1 MSVLATAQE
10 LHHHGITIIPTHGK
24 RPTIP
29 WKHYQNNP
37 NTTSE
42 ITGWFTN
49 TTNGL
54 AIVTGTTSGN
64 LEMAEIEGKALTH
77 LPTIINLAHDT
88 GLTHL
93 WEKATTGWAEQSP
106 SGGIH
111 WIYRVQGAPVPGNTP
126 LARRHNPTQT
136 PRYETLT
143 ETRGQGGY
151 FIAAPTDGT
160 HHPTGNPWKRIT
172 GGPTTI
178 PTLTPDERAA
188 FHTLLASI
196 GEDDPTRTHTPTDT
210 PLPLN
215 PEGDWTEG
223 NKPGEHYE
231 TETTWA
237 TILEPHGWKKARTTG
252 NTTYWL
258 RPGKEFGQ
266 EISATTGRDPA
277 RDRLYVFST
286 NTPFEPETP
295 YTKFGAYALLN
306 HGSDHKAAARALA
319 KEGWGKEPHI
329 DLATIF
335 KAGKTPTPAPTT
347 EGEKQNQTPQD
358 KEQTKEQ
365 KTNAPAASKTEQGDF
380 QPLARSD
387 YGNALRLIARYGQH
401 IRYNYERG
409 RWYHFEN
416 GHWAGQPKSGG
427 AVREKVKDIASRLPE
442 NDQPDK
448 EWKKR
453 SLSAVGTT
461 NTLTQ
466 AETDPHL
473 AVPADA
479 FDSHPWEINTP
490 GGIVDLR
497 TGQLSPHNPER
508 MHTKLTTYAPNPNA
522 DQTTWLTF
530 LEQTFPNDPKMIGYI
545 KRLSGYSII
554 GKVREHILPFAYGSG
569 GNGKSV
575 FMDTIAGVLGDYA
588 ASAPNEFLMARKYQ
602 QHSTEIARLTGQR
615 WVNCHEVNEH
625 DKFDEA
631 KVKLLTGGDR
641 LTARF
646 MRQDDFEFTPTHHLW
661 LTGNFWPTVESGGD
675 GFWRRLRII
684 PFTHTV
690 PPEERIPD
698 LQGILLREHGEA
710 IMTWL
715 VEGAVEYL
723 KDGLQEPESVLAATR
738 TYEESQ
744 DTVSRF
750 LEDEAT
756 LYPGNPNCTAS
767 VSEVRREYEAW
778 CRAEGEEPMK
788 GRAFTRQLE
797 RAGVL
802 VGRKAPRTGG
812 ERLFGGIKLNSQ
824 IDKEEADKSRPGFF

>member
-1 MSVLATAQE
+1 MTILATANE
-10 LHHHGITIIPTHGK
+10 LHTAGITVIPTNGK
-24 RPTIP
+24 RPTIS
-29 WKHYQNNP
+29 WKHYQTNP
-37 NTTSE
+37 NTSSE
-42 ITGWFTN
+42 LTTWFTN
-49 TTNGL
+49 PTTGL
-54 AIVTGTTSGN
+54 AIVTGKSSGN

-77 LPTIINLAHDT
+77 LPDIITLANDT
-88 GLTHL
+88 GLIDL
-93 WEKATTGWAEQSP
+93 WTKATTGWAEQSP

-111 WIYRVQGAPVPGNTP
+111 WIYRLQGTPVPGNTP
-126 LARRHNPTQT
+126 LARRHNPQT
-136 PRYETLT
+136 GRTETLT

-151 FIAAPTDGT
+151 FIAAPTNGT
-160 HHPTGNPWKRIT
+160 HHTTGNPWKRIT
-172 GGPTTI
+172 GGPATI
-178 PTLTPDERAA
+178 PTLTPEERTA
-188 FHTLLASI
+188 FHALLASI
-196 GEDDPTRTHTPTDT
+196 GEDDPTGAHTTGDT
-210 PLPLN
+210 PLPLTDPN
-215 PEGDWTEG
+215 NDWTEG
-223 NKPGEHYE
+223 NRPGDHYE
-231 TETTWA
+231 AETSWA
-237 TILEPHGWKKARTTG
+237 EILEPHGWKKARTTG
-252 NTTYWL
+252 HTTYWL

-266 EISATTGRDPA
+266 EISATTGRDTA

-286 NTPFEPETP
+286 STPFTPETP

-306 HGSDHKAAARALA
+306 HDSDHQAAAKALA

-329 DLATIF
+329 DLGTIF
-335 KAGKTPTPAPTT
+335 KAGKTPNPTKEPEQPTQTPA
-347 EGEKQNQTPQD
+347 QTPLD
-358 KEQTKEQ
+358 HD
-365 KTNAPAASKTEQGDF
+365 GDF

-387 YGNALRLIARYGQH
+387 YGNALRLIAAHGNT
-401 IRYNYERG
+401 IRYNYDRG
-409 RWYHFEN
+409 RWYHFN
-416 GHWAGQPKSGG
+416 QGHWAQQPKSGG
-427 AVREKVKDIASRLPE
+427 AVREAVKNIASRLPE

-479 FDSHPWEINTP
+479 FDNHPWEINTP
-490 GGIVDLR
+490 GGIVNLK
-497 TGQLSPHNPER
+497 TGQLEPHNPER
-508 MHTKLTTYAPNPNA
+508 MHTKLTKYSPNPNA
-522 DQTTWLTF
+522 DQTVWQTF
-530 LEQTFPNDPKMIGYI
+530 LNQTFPNDPQMIGYI
-545 KRLSGYSII
+545 KRLAGYSII

-756 LYPGNPNCTAS
+756 LYPGNPNCKST
-767 VSEVRREYEAW
+767 VSDVRREYEAW
-778 CRAEGEEPMK
+778 CRVEGEEPLK

-802 VGRKAPRTGG
+802 VGRNAPKGTKGARM
-812 ERLFGGIKLNSQ
+812 FGGIKLNSQ
-824 IDKEEADKSRPGFF
+824 IEKEEADKKRTDLFGN